1 MMMKANEAYEMTM
14 KCVENK
20 ANSYLVTVETLIKTA
35 AEHGRFYAWA
45 DKTFSNL
52 MGDVQ
57 KSVIEKLKDAGYTVT
72 LSQNDLLIK
81 WEK

>member
-20 ANSYLVTVETLIKTA
+20 ANSYLTTIEALIKSA

-52 MGDVQ
+52 IGDVQ